1 MKFLNILVVV
11 LTALFTLGS
20 CGSRTNKAIERELAH
35 TTEAHHN
42 HTSEAHHNHE
52 HTSTTIQGITLSA
65 ERLTS
70 GKAID
75 TVYMGRVGAGEVVT
89 RKMAIRNADTTAL
102 AILGTR
108 TTCGCVAA
116 EFSSEP
122 IRAKR
127 SATFDVRFDSAG
139 YGGRFTQSI
148 YITTSLSEEP
158 LRLVVTADV
167 R

>member
-1 MKFLNILVVV
+1 MKFLYILVVV

-20 CGSRTNKAIERELAH
+20 CGSRTNKAIEQELSY

-42 HTSEAHHNHE
+42 HTTEAHHEHE

-89 RKMAIRNADTTAL
+89 RKLAIRNADTTAL
-102 AILGTR
+102 AILSAR

-139 YGGRFTQSI
+139 YGGRFSQSI

>member
-1 MKFLNILVVV
+1 MRFFNILVVAITV
-11 LTALFTLGS
+11 ALLLGS
-20 CGSRTNKAIERELAH
+20 CGSRSNKAIERELAH

-42 HTSEAHHNHE
+42 HEHEHE

-139 YGGRFTQSI
+139 YGGRFSQSI
-148 YITTSLSEEP
+148 YITTSLSDEP

>member
-1 MKFLNILVVV
+1 MRFLHILVVGITVV
-11 LTALFTLGS
+11 LLLGS
-20 CGSRTNKAIERELAH
+20 CGSRTNKAIERDLAH

-89 RKMAIRNADTTAL
+89 RKLAIRNADTTAL

-139 YGGRFTQSI
+139 YGGRFSQSI
-148 YITTSLSEEP
+148 YITTSLSDEP

>member
-1 MKFLNILVVV
+1 MV
-11 LTALFTLGS
+11 LTTVLLLGS
-20 CGSRTNKAIERELAH
+20 CGSRTNKAIEQELAH
-35 TTEAHHN
+35 TSEAHHE

-89 RKMAIRNADTTAL
+89 RKLAIRNADTTAL

-139 YGGRFTQSI
+139 YGGRFSQSI
-148 YITTSLSEEP
+148 YITTSLSDEP

>member
-1 MKFLNILVVV
+1 MRFLNILVVGITVV
-11 LTALFTLGS
+11 LLLGS
-20 CGSRTNKAIERELAH
+20 CGSRTNKAIERKLAH

-42 HTSEAHHNHE
+42 HEHEHE

-89 RKMAIRNADTTAL
+89 RKLAIRNADTTAL
-102 AILGTR
+102 AILSTR

-139 YGGRFTQSI
+139 YGGRFSQSI
-148 YITTSLSEEP
+148 YITTSLSDEP

>member
-1 MKFLNILVVV
+1 MKFLNILVVGITVV
-11 LTALFTLGS
+11 LLLGS
-20 CGSRTNKAIERELAH
+20 CGSRSNKAIERELEH

-42 HTSEAHHNHE
+42 HEHE
-52 HTSTTIQGITLSA
+52 HTTTIQGITLSA

-89 RKMAIRNADTTAL
+89 RKLAIRNADTTAL

-139 YGGRFTQSI
+139 YGGRFSQSI
-148 YITTSLSEEP
+148 YITTSLSDEP

>member
-1 MKFLNILVVV
+1 MRFLYILVVGITVV
-11 LTALFTLGS
+11 LLLGS

-42 HTSEAHHNHE
+42 HEHEHE

-139 YGGRFTQSI
+139 YGGRFSQSI
-148 YITTSLSEEP
+148 YITTSLSDEP

>member
-1 MKFLNILVVV
+1 MKFLHILVVV

-20 CGSRTNKAIERELAH
+20 CGSRTNKAIERKVAH
-35 TTEAHHN
+35 TTEAHHE
-42 HTSEAHHNHE
+42 HTTEAHHNHE

-89 RKMAIRNADTTAL
+89 RKLAIRNADTTAL
-102 AILGTR
+102 AILSTR

-127 SATFDVRFDSAG
+127 STTFDVRFDSAG
-139 YGGRFTQSI
+139 YGGRFSQSI
-148 YITTSLSEEP
+148 YITTSLSDEP

>member
-1 MKFLNILVVV
+1 MRFLNILVVV
-11 LTALFTLGS
+11 LTTVLLLGS
-20 CGSRTNKAIERELAH
+20 CGSRSYKAIERDLAH
-35 TTEAHHN
+35 TTEAHRN
-42 HTSEAHHNHE
+42 HEHEHEHE

-139 YGGRFTQSI
+139 YGGRFSQSI
-148 YITTSLSEEP
+148 YITTSLSDEP

>member
-1 MKFLNILVVV
+1 MRFLHILVVGITVV
-11 LTALFTLGS
+11 LLLGS

-35 TTEAHHN
+35 PSEAHHN
-42 HTSEAHHNHE
+42 HTSGAHHNHE

-139 YGGRFTQSI
+139 YGGRFSQSI
-148 YITTSLSEEP
+148 YITTSLSDEP

>member
-1 MKFLNILVVV
+1 MKFLHILVGGITVV
-11 LTALFTLGS
+11 LLLGS
-20 CGSRTNKAIERELAH
+20 CGSRTNKAIEQELAH

-42 HTSEAHHNHE
+42 HSSEAHHE

-65 ERLTS
+65 ERLTA

-89 RKMAIRNADTTAL
+89 RKLAIRNADTTAL
-102 AILGTR
+102 AILSTR

-139 YGGRFTQSI
+139 YGGRFSQSI

>member
-1 MKFLNILVVV
+1 MKFLDILVVGITV
-11 LTALFTLGS
+11 ALLLGS

-35 TTEAHHN
+35 TT
-42 HTSEAHHNHE
+42 EAHHNHE

-139 YGGRFTQSI
+139 YGGRFSQSI
-148 YITTSLSEEP
+148 YITTSLSDEP